1 MAELDQA
8 PGRQCEWLYGGCA
21 MTTRMTRTLFPPLL
35 GYATCGLVLSL
46 ALHPGSLAGV
56 QAPGRQCSVC
66 RSPLRDFP
74 AGVGAASHCQK
85 NRTGKIL
92 ARVALTAMDEADPR
106 NGAAGRSARRRKNR
120 QGCY

>member
-56 QAPGRQCSVC
+56 QPPGGNVLFAGLLCGIF
-66 RSPLRDFP
+66 PLALALLLIARKIEP
-74 AGVGAASHCQK
+74 AKFLLV
-85 NRTGKIL
+85 
-92 ARVALTAMDEADPR
+92 
-106 NGAAGRSARRRKNR
+106 
-120 QGCY
+120 